1 MKLNAPYPCYVWRIV
16 TSYSNLV
23 GNLFLWQHDF
33 IVTILCFFSVFSK
46 MQNLILEVVNKWKP
60 KESFP
65 FQVQELQ
72 VMLLHA
78 RGGVAPVLSG

>member
-1 MKLNAPYPCYVWRIV
+1 
-16 TSYSNLV
+16 
-23 GNLFLWQHDF
+23 
-33 IVTILCFFSVFSK
+33 